1 MSRVGQKPI
10 NVPSEVNLEIAGST
24 VKVSGKN
31 GALSYEVSPEV
42 TLERKENELHVTPK
56 DKSKKARM
64 LWGTTRNRLS
74 NMVEGVHNG
83 FTVNLEI
90 NGVGY
95 RAAMKGADLSL
106 QLGFS
111 HDVTYPIPE
120 GIKVACAK
128 PTSISI
134 TGADKQLVGQVAAE
148 IRNYRRPEPFKGKGI
163 KYENETIFRKEGK
176 KK

>member
-1 MSRVGQKPI
+1 MSRVGQKPV
-10 NVPSEVNLEIAGST
+10 NVPSEVNVEISGST

-31 GALSYEVSPEV
+31 GTLSYEVSPEV

-111 HDVTYPIPE
+111 HDVTYKLPE
-120 GIKVACAK
+120 GIKVTCAK
-128 PTSISI
+128 PTNISI

-163 KYENETIFRKEGK
+163 KYEDEIIFRKEGK